1 MFVVHNIFSLQN
13 IYFQFNS
20 LFLWLQVQYTIHQYI
35 YDIQYTLPSPKKMV
49 KYHMFSPDSFFLL
62 SSRKQLINSFRLF
75 RKLKYFLNFHRNCSL
90 PNYWSQIKFLF
101 HDTKTCIRKW
111 GGFNLEKKK
120 NIWFVRDTWWKCL
133 AVSASSFLTNIF
145 YNLESFNWKQLA
157 LVNTMSKCWR
167 QKHLSDKRSF

>member
-1 MFVVHNIFSLQN
+1 MFDVNINIFSLQN

-20 LFLWLQVQYTIHQYI
+20 LFLLLQVQYTIHQYI

-111 GGFNLEKKK
+111 GGFNLEKK
-120 NIWFVRDTWWKCL
+120 NMVRQRCMGKGPSSQCFLFFNKYFLQSWK
-133 AVSASSFLTNIF
+133 F
-145 YNLESFNWKQLA
+145 
-157 LVNTMSKCWR
+157 
-167 QKHLSDKRSF
+167 

>member
-111 GGFNLEKKK
+111 GGFNLKK
-120 NIWFVRDTWWKCL
+120 NMVRQRCMVKVPTSQCFL
-133 AVSASSFLTNIF
+133 FLTNIF